1 MHIQPFRRKQGWL
14 YSEMNWLS
22 LFLSLL
28 LKKYGHGFSA
38 LIRDLQAQ
46 PPATPAAAT
55 EALQHRPASEQAARP
70 CLWLTA
76 LERGTRAGR
85 SCDASR
91 RHTRDPRPAGSGHTL
106 WRERGEALQPST
118 NWQGTAKGERRINKR
133 QLCPRAPHPGPT
145 CPPRGTSPPAPRPA
159 PTRAGPGTVPSGDSG
174 RRARPFPP
182 SLPTETHVSRRLLF
196 VVRAAVLA
204 LAAARSARHLA
215 VVPRDP
221 ARLGSAPRR
230 FRAPSSRESVARAS
244 RGLRDYREARA
255 AAVGN

>member
-28 LKKYGHGFSA
+28 LKKHGHRFSA
-38 LIRDLQAQ
+38 LIWDLQAQ

-133 QLCPRAPHPGPT
+133 QLYPRAPRPGPT

-159 PTRAGPGTVPSGDSG
+159 PTRAGPGTVPSGNSG

>member
-1 MHIQPFRRKQGWL
+1 MSVADRPGK
-14 YSEMNWLS
+14 
-22 LFLSLL
+22 
-28 LKKYGHGFSA
+28 GHTGRALVRCFSA
-38 LIRDLQAQ
+38 
-46 PPATPAAAT
+46 T
-55 EALQHRPASEQAARP
+55 HKRPASRGLRTHSVTGKGRGSSAKHQLTGHSEGGEEDKQAA
-70 CLWLTA
+70 A
-76 LERGTRAGR
+76 L
-85 SCDASR
+85 
-91 RHTRDPRPAGSGHTL
+91 P
-106 WRERGEALQPST
+106 
-118 NWQGTAKGERRINKR
+118 
-133 QLCPRAPHPGPT
+133 PGPT

-221 ARLGSAPRR
+221 ARLCSAPRR
-230 FRAPSSRESVARAS
+230 FRAPSSRENVARAS